1 MVQSNFQLDLSISLF
16 YYWTK
21 IRCFYIRICSLKSQP
36 FVAIC
41 SWTFPGNPGCTLG
54 SDFRRTPKIFFTNF
68 NSYNVTIFTV
78 SKLVSQ
84 YQILLNLI
92 VSKQDLKSVPEL
104 TFETNIERTSS
115 CCMHWNYSRIK
126 IQLLSQII
134 KWFKL

>member
-16 YYWTK
+16 YYWTQ
-21 IRCFYIRICSLKSQP
+21 ICCFDIRICSLKSQP
-36 FVAIC
+36 FISIC
-41 SWTFPGNPGCTLG
+41 SWTFPGNTGCTLG
-54 SDFRRTPKIFFTNF
+54 SDLRRTPSIFFTNF

-115 CCMHWNYSRIK
+115 CCIHWIYSRIE

-134 KWFKL
+134 K